1 MENGKKIVLEPVI
14 RDFVDALNAKGGK
27 PLYTLSPQDARQVL
41 LDAQKEALDPTELY
55 TDILTRDMTVPAGPS
70 KQTSVR
76 LYRPENT
83 AGLKIPVVLYIHGGG
98 WVLGNEITHDR
109 MVRRIAHKTKCA
121 VIFVNYTPAPEAQYP
136 VQIEQCYGV
145 FEYLLAHE
153 DEFAVNASRIAV
165 AGDSVGG
172 NMSAALTLLAN
183 REHPGK
189 ICFQALLYPVTN
201 ADFDT
206 PSYLDFAEGPWL
218 TREAMKWFWDNY
230 APDKARR
237 KEITASPLLAE
248 IEELRGLPPAL
259 VVTDANDVLR
269 DEGEAYAQK
278 LMLAGV
284 PVTAVRYLGA
294 MHDFMMLNAV
304 SKSHAANAAMK
315 QTCRALKR
323 ALHRS

>member
-98 WVLGNEITHDR
+98 WVLGNETTHDR

-165 AGDSVGG
+165 AGDSSGKQRASRKNLLSGTALPCHKRGLRHPVLSGFCGRTVADPRSNEMVLGQLCAGQGKAQRNHCVSASGG
-172 NMSAALTLLAN
+172 N
-183 REHPGK
+183 
-189 ICFQALLYPVTN
+189 
-201 ADFDT
+201 
-206 PSYLDFAEGPWL
+206 
-218 TREAMKWFWDNY
+218 
-230 APDKARR
+230 
-237 KEITASPLLAE
+237 
-248 IEELRGLPPAL
+248 
-259 VVTDANDVLR
+259 
-269 DEGEAYAQK
+269 
-278 LMLAGV
+278 
-284 PVTAVRYLGA
+284 
-294 MHDFMMLNAV
+294 
-304 SKSHAANAAMK
+304 
-315 QTCRALKR
+315 
-323 ALHRS
+323 